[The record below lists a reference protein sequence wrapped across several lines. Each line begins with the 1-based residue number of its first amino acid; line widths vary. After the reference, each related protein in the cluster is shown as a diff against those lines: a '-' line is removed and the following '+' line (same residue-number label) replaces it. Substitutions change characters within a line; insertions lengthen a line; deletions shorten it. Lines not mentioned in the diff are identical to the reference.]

1 MQPVALRLGTGV
13 AISTALYGLAC
24 AFPLAAAPVALLVPL
39 PGLVVATRA
48 PSSECSLWFF
58 LTAIAVGVI
67 LGPDAMP
74 GFIMPF
80 GLPTLL
86 LAVGIRR
93 FWSFERTVLVG
104 VAAWAAG
111 IACLLLLAYGD
122 LDAAATAVREQVTHS
137 VDLALSTYSS
147 LGVPENTL
155 ALVQAERDPVI
166 AGFMEI
172 LPALVVLSGLA
183 VILANLLLLQ
193 AWTDLGRHVNLR
205 LWRTPDALIWA
216 LIVAGFAMF
225 FPRRGDRPAGA
236 KRCSS
241 IILACYFCQGL
252 AIVSYYL
259 ERFRLPRG
267 IRIAGYVLIAVQHV
281 VTAMVLALGVFDLWG
296 NFRRLSTGPADIQIH
311 TDGE

>member
-1 MQPVALRLGTGV
+1 MQPVALRLATGV

-24 AFPLAAAPVALLVPL
+24 TFPLAAAPVALLVPL

-48 PSSECSLWFF
+48 PSTECSLWFF

-80 GLPTLL
+80 GLPALL

-137 VDLALSTYSS
+137 VDLALSTYRS

-183 VILANLLLLQ
+183 VVLANLLLLQ

-216 LIVAGFAMF
+216 LIVVGFAMF
-225 FPRRGDRPAGA
+225 VPAA
-236 KRCSS
+236 PIALLARNAFL

-267 IRIAGYVLIAVQHV
+267 LRIAGYVLIAVQHI

-296 NFRRLSTGPADIQIH
+296 NFRRLSTGPANIQIH

>member
-137 VDLALSTYSS
+137 VDLALSTYGS

-225 FPRRGDRPAGA
+225 LPAEGVA
-236 KRCSS
+236 LPARNVFL

-267 IRIAGYVLIAVQHV
+267 IRIAGYVLIAVQHL

>member
-1 MQPVALRLGTGV
+1 MPHIALRLGTGV

-48 PSSECSLWFF
+48 PSSECSLWLV
-58 LTAIAVGVI
+58 LTAAAVALI
-67 LGPDAMP
+67 LGADAVP
-74 GFIMPF
+74 GFVLPF
-80 GLPTLL
+80 GFPTLL

-104 VAAWAAG
+104 VVTWSAG
-111 IACLLLLAYGD
+111 IACLLLLAYGNVD
-122 LDAAATAVREQVTHS
+122 TLTTAVREQVTRS
-137 VDLALSTYSS
+137 VDLALSTYRS

-155 ALVQAERDPVI
+155 ALVQAERTPVI
-166 AGFMEI
+166 DAFMEI
-172 LPALVVLSGLA
+172 LPALVALTGLA
-183 VILANLLLLQ
+183 VVLANLLLVQ

-225 FPRRGDRPAGA
+225 VPSQWLALPA
-236 KRCSS
+236 RNLFLV
-241 IILACYFCQGL
+241 ILACYFCQGL

-259 ERFRLPRG
+259 DRFRLPRG
-267 IRIAGYVLIAVQHV
+267 IRIAGYVLIAVQHLLA
-281 VTAMVLALGVFDLWG
+281 AMVLALGVFDLWG
-296 NFRRLSTGPADIQIH
+296 NFRRLSTGPADIQFH
-311 TDGE
+311 TDGD

>member
-1 MQPVALRLGTGV
+1 MQPVALRLATGV
-13 AISTALYGLAC
+13 AVSTALYGIAC
-24 AFPLAAAPVALLVPL
+24 TLPFAAAPVALLVPL

-58 LTAIAVGVI
+58 LSAIAVGII
-67 LGPDAMP
+67 LGPDAIP

-122 LDAAATAVREQVTHS
+122 FEAAAIALREQVTHS

-147 LGVPENTL
+147 FGVPESTV
-155 ALVQAERDPVI
+155 ALIQAEREPVI
-166 AGFMEI
+166 AGFMEL

-193 AWTDLGRHVNLR
+193 ACTDLGRHVNLR

-216 LIVAGFAMF
+216 LIVVGFAMF
-225 FPRRGDRPAGA
+225 LAVEPIAVLARNAFL
-236 KRCSS
+236 
-241 IILACYFCQGL
+241 IILAFYFCQGL

-267 IRIAGYVLIAVQHV
+267 IRIAGYVLIAVQHL

-296 NFRRLSTGPADIQIH
+296 NFRRLSTGAADVQIH

>member
-1 MQPVALRLGTGV
+1 MHQVALRLGTGV

-24 AFPLAAAPVALLVPL
+24 AFPLVAAPVALLVPL

-48 PSSECSLWFF
+48 PSSECSLWFL

-67 LGPDAMP
+67 LGPDAVP

-80 GLPTLL
+80 GFPTLV

-93 FWSFERTVLVG
+93 FWSFERTVLAG
-104 VAAWAAG
+104 LAAWSAG
-111 IACLLLLAYGD
+111 IACLLLLAYGNV
-122 LDAAATAVREQVTHS
+122 DAVATAVREQVAHS

-166 AGFMEI
+166 AGFMEV
-172 LPALVVLSGLA
+172 LPALVVLTGLA
-183 VILANLLLLQ
+183 VVLANLLLVQ

-216 LIVAGFAMF
+216 LIVAGFGMF
-225 FPRRGDRPAGA
+225 FPAEPIALA
-236 KRCSS
+236 ACNAFL

-259 ERFRLPRG
+259 DRFRLPRG
-267 IRIAGYVLIAVQHV
+267 IRIAGYVLIVVQHLL
-281 VTAMVLALGVFDLWG
+281 TAMVLVLGVFDLWG
-296 NFRRLSTGPADIQIH
+296 NFRRLSTGPADVQFH
-311 TDGE
+311 TDGQ

>member
-1 MQPVALRLGTGV
+1 MQPVALRLATGV

-48 PSSECSLWFF
+48 PSSECSLWLV
-58 LTAIAVGVI
+58 LTAVAVGVI
-67 LGPDAMP
+67 LGIDAVP
-74 GFIMPF
+74 SFIMPF
-80 GLPTLL
+80 GIPTLV

-93 FWSFERTVLVG
+93 FWSFERTVLAG

-111 IACLLLLAYGD
+111 IACLVLLAYGD
-122 LDAAATAVREQVTHS
+122 ISAVTTAVHDQIARS
-137 VDLALSTYSS
+137 VDVVLSTYGS
-147 LGVPENTL
+147 LGVPDNTL
-155 ALVQAERDPVI
+155 ALLQAERDTVI

-172 LPALVVLSGLA
+172 LPAFVVLSGLA
-183 VILANLLLLQ
+183 VVLANLLLLQ
-193 AWTDLGRHVNLR
+193 ASTDLGRHVNLR

-216 LIVAGFAMF
+216 LIAAGFGMF
-225 FPRRGDRPAGA
+225 LPVDMVALPA
-236 KRCSS
+236 RNLFL

-267 IRIAGYVLIAVQHV
+267 IRVAGFILIAVQHL

-296 NFRRLSTGPADIQIH
+296 DFRRLSTGPADVQFH